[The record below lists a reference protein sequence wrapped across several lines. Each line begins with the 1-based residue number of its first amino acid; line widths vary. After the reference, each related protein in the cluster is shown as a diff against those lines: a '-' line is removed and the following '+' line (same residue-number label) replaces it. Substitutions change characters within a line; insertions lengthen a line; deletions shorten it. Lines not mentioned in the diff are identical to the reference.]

1 MYGNA
6 RALLKNPSLILC
18 DEVTSAVDA
27 FAERDITDTL
37 RKACE
42 SRTTVTI
49 AHRLSSIVHCDN
61 IIVMNQGRVVE
72 QGTHQELLQSID
84 GMYSRMWKVQNRDK

>member
-1 MYGNA
+1 M
-6 RALLKNPSLILC
+6 
-18 DEVTSAVDA
+18 DA

-72 QGTHQELLQSID
+72 QGTHQELLRSAD
-84 GMYSRMWKVQNRDK
+84 GMYSRMWKVQNHSPRPAEADLIEKR